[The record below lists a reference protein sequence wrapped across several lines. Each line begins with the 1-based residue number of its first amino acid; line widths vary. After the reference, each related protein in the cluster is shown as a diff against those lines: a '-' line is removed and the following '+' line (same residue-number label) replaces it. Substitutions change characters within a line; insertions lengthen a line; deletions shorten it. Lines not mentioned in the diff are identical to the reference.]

1 MLQFVRL
8 GLEHL
13 WSQSLH
19 KLVRLTD
26 RLHISTGWSVKY
38 PACFSISDRRPKDSS
53 TSILLVVIQ
62 RYNVLLQLRERNWLP
77 LNRQPVLSL
86 VLNLTSD

>member
-26 RLHISTGWSVKY
+26 RLLPITTGWSVKY
-38 PACFSISDRRPKDSS
+38 RASPAIALEIPPPP
-53 TSILLVVIQ
+53 ILLVVIQ
-62 RYNVLLQLRERNWLP
+62 RIQCP
-77 LNRQPVLSL
+77 LAIGAKLAPDQSPASTLSL
-86 VLNLTSD
+86 ALNLTSD